1 MRLALSVAYLG
12 DRFHGSQVQPDVRTV
27 EGVFI
32 DTCRQLGLFDDPR
45 EAGFLA
51 AGRTDRGVHARSNVF
66 SFDTEQPQRAI
77 DVLNRKL
84 PADTWCNGYAFV
96 EDGFNPRHAALTR
109 TYRYFFPDEGLD
121 LTSMQSASVKFRGV
135 HDFTM
140 FSRTS
145 ERSTI
150 REILDISLFRENGF
164 IVFEVTGKSFLWN
177 MVRRMATVL
186 YDIGR
191 GVCNDETI
199 DLLLSGDAIAR
210 PATAPPEGLVLWNI
224 EYPFD
229 FVAIGEE
236 GKSRRYRHNASQR
249 LHMLKKVYDS
259 V

>member
-1 MRLALSVAYLG
+1 MRLALSVGYLG
-12 DRFHGSQVQPDVRTV
+12 DRFYGSQVQPDVRTV

-32 DTCRQLGLFDDPR
+32 ETCIQLGLFDDPR

-51 AGRTDRGVHARSNVF
+51 AGRTDRGVHSRSNVF
-66 SFDTEQPQRAI
+66 SFDTAHPQRAI
-77 DVLNRKL
+77 EVLNMKL
-84 PADTWCNGYAFV
+84 PADIWCNGYAFV
-96 EDGFNPRHAALTR
+96 EEGFNPRHRALTR
-109 TYRYFFPDEGLD
+109 TYRYFFPDERLD
-121 LTSMQSASVKFRGV
+121 INTMRLASGKFLGE

-150 REILDISLFRENGF
+150 REILGTSLFREKDF

-186 YDIGR
+186 YDIGI
-191 GVCNDETI
+191 GECNAGII

-224 EYPFD
+224 EYPFV
-229 FVAIGEE
+229 FTAMEKG
-236 GKSRRYRHNASQR
+236 GKSLRYRQNASR
-249 LHMLKKVYDS
+249 RFHVLKKVYDS